1 MAIDK
6 DKVQAVPGGDPVE
19 ERYICRCE
27 EVTEQEIRDA
37 IRSGARSVVE
47 VKRWTRA
54 GMGICQGR
62 SCRRLVERILAEEL
76 HLKPEDV
83 GISPFRQPVRPVSV
97 QSMDDKRQ

>member
-1 MAIDK
+1 MA
-6 DKVQAVPGGDPVE
+6 E
-19 ERYICRCE
+19 ENAKGNEKYICRCE

-37 IRSGARSVVE
+37 IRAGAKSVIE

-76 HLKPEDV
+76 HLKPEEV
-83 GISPFRQPVRPVSV
+83 EIASFRQPVRPVSIK
-97 QSMDDKRQ
+97 SMDD

>member
-1 MAIDK
+1 MALEK
-6 DKVQAVPGGDPVE
+6 NEGHTLPEGDLVE
-19 ERYICRCE
+19 QRYICRCE

-37 IRSGARSVVE
+37 IRSGARSVIE

-76 HLKPEDV
+76 HLKPEEIEV
-83 GISPFRQPVRPVSV
+83 SSFRQPVRPVSV
-97 QSMDDKRQ
+97 QSMDE

>member
-1 MAIDK
+1 MPIEK
-6 DKVQAVPGGDPVE
+6 DKGREIPGKDLVD

-27 EVTEQEIRDA
+27 EVTEQEIREA

-76 HLKPEDV
+76 QIRPEEV

-97 QSMDDKRQ
+97 QSMEDE